1 MLDDGLDTLGVTAGG
16 GAIGLVPPPLVK
28 VWVGGREE
36 HRKVGTHPLGT
47 TDLRLSIRKE
57 PLPYRAARI
66 EWRASVLL
74 PAERPLAGT
83 RVGVPVREDLVC
95 VLGNGVR
102 TCASGPFYDGRWV

>member
-1 MLDDGLDTLGVTAGG
+1 MLDDGLDTWGVTAGE
-16 GAIGLVPPPLVK
+16 GLDPCPPPCEGVEK
-28 VWVGGREE
+28 RDE
-36 HRKVGTHPLGT
+36 HCKVGTHPLGT

-83 RVGVPVREDLVC
+83 RVGVPVRDDLVC